1 MGAASS
7 PNKASAVRFVLV
19 APYALKDV
27 SIPLIY
33 IESISSLYQANCW
46 FSLCMLYI
54 NGNVIGT
61 LLAMLYITVGNVVSS
76 NGGRYFSYLYKYVY
90 LMFCT
95 R

>member
-33 IESISSLYQANCW
+33 IESIS
-46 FSLCMLYI
+46 
-54 NGNVIGT
+54 VILISSK
-61 LLAMLYITVGNVVSS
+61 LLVQSVHVV
-76 NGGRYFSYLYKYVY
+76 Y
-90 LMFCT
+90 
-95 R
+95 